1 MNENIN
7 LVLTLDEANLL
18 LANLGKLPYEQVFAL
33 VKKIQEQG
41 IPQAEAIVKAKEE
54 AQSAAEATPVEAA

>member
-18 LANLGKLPYEQVFAL
+18 LANMGRLPYDQVHVL
-33 VKKIQEQG
+33 IKKIQDQG
-41 IPQAEAIVKAKEE
+41 APQAEAIIKAREE
-54 AQSAAEATPVEAA
+54 TEKTEETKAE

>member
-7 LVLTLDEANLL
+7 LVLTLEEANLL

-33 VKKIQEQG
+33 VKKIQDQG
-41 IPQAEAIVKAKEE
+41 APQAEAIIKAREE
-54 AQSAAEATPVEAA
+54 TEKTEETKAE

>member
-18 LANLGKLPYEQVFAL
+18 LANMGRLPYDQVHVL
-33 VKKIQEQG
+33 IKKIQDQG
-41 IPQAEAIVKAKEE
+41 APQAEAIVKAREAEE
-54 AQSAAEATPVEAA
+54 TKAE

>member
-18 LANLGKLPYEQVFAL
+18 LANMGRLPYDQVHVL
-33 VKKIQEQG
+33 IKKIQDQG
-41 IPQAEAIVKAKEE
+41 TPQAEAIIKAREE
-54 AQSAAEATPVEAA
+54 AEKTEETKAE

>member
-18 LANLGKLPYEQVFAL
+18 LANMGRLPYDQVHIL
-33 VKKIQEQG
+33 IKKIQDQG
-41 IPQAEAIVKAKEE
+41 APQADAIIKAREE
-54 AQSAAEATPVEAA
+54 AQKTEETKAE

>member
-1 MNENIN
+1 MDENIN

-18 LANLGKLPYEQVFAL
+18 VANLGKLPYEQVFTL

-41 IPQAEAIVKAKEE
+41 MPQAEAIIKAREE
-54 AQSAAEATPVEAA
+54 AQKTSEATEVTPE

>member
-18 LANLGKLPYEQVFAL
+18 LANMGRLPYDQVHVL
-33 VKKIQEQG
+33 IKKIQDQG
-41 IPQAEAIVKAKEE
+41 TPQAEAIIKAREE
-54 AQSAAEATPVEAA
+54 AEKTEETKA

>member
-18 LANLGKLPYEQVFAL
+18 LANMGRLPYDQVHVL
-33 VKKIQEQG
+33 IKKIQDQG
-41 IPQAEAIVKAKEE
+41 TPQAEAIIKAREE
-54 AQSAAEATPVEAA
+54 AKKTEETKAE

>member
-7 LVLTLDEANLL
+7 LTLTLEEANAV
-18 LANLGKLPYEQVFAL
+18 LANLGKLPYEQVFTL

-41 IPQAEAIVKAKEE
+41 APQAEAIIKAREEAQKAKE
-54 AQSAAEATPVEAA
+54 ATEVTPE